1 MISEADNI
9 DQTDGNNDSFNSM
22 NNESWYSD
30 FVAPVMN
37 KLDKDE
43 NCRMVKLGPINISK
57 TMHYGYKYFHLG
69 TPLPLTAD

>member
-1 MISEADNI
+1 
-9 DQTDGNNDSFNSM
+9 
-22 NNESWYSD
+22 
-30 FVAPVMN
+30 MN
-37 KLDKDE
+37 KLDKEE